1 VEFGTLVGI
10 HDDRAAAAVWIWR
23 GFARLEH
30 RSAQKSEAVDDD
42 CGMVAFRL
50 VLIGPRPIGNV
61 TDHVKQ
67 IRTL

>member
-1 VEFGTLVGI
+1 
-10 HDDRAAAAVWIWR
+10 
-23 GFARLEH
+23 
-30 RSAQKSEAVDDD
+30 
-42 CGMVAFRL
+42 MVAFRL